1 MEEDRA
7 TYAGAV
13 EGHSRHR
20 EQQCRGPDLGIQL
33 GSLMDLKRGWG
44 GWDEE
49 SGRDHTKALGA
60 MIRTLL
66 LAGVRCRWGM
76 AQPEGPDLPWGF
88 IGSPWLHG
96 GSKVCV

>member
-7 TYAGAV
+7 THAGAV

-33 GSLMDLKRGWG
+33 ASLADLKRD
-44 GWDEE
+44 WDEE

-66 LAGVRCRWGM
+66 LAGVRCRGGM
-76 AQPEGPDLPWGF
+76 AQPGRR
-88 IGSPWLHG
+88 
-96 GSKVCV
+96 

>member
-7 TYAGAV
+7 TYAAAV

-33 GSLMDLKRGWG
+33 ASLMDLKR

-49 SGRDHTKALGA
+49 SGRDHTKALGT

-66 LAGVRCRWGM
+66 LAGVRCRGGM
-76 AQPEGPDLPWGF
+76 AQPGRR
-88 IGSPWLHG
+88 
-96 GSKVCV
+96 